1 MALRTSHVDRLF
13 SAIVLVAL
21 CFAAPAVARP
31 VPETSAKQA
40 ILIDLWSDTVLLEKN
55 ADTLVPPSSMTKLM
69 TVYLLFERMKS
80 GRITLDD
87 RFAVS
92 KKAWRMGGSKMFV
105 PLGKRVRVED
115 LIRGIIVQSGNDAS
129 IVVAEALAG
138 SEDAF
143 AEMMTA
149 RAREIGLTGSSFANS
164 TGWPDPNHYMT
175 ARDLVRLTQSIV
187 TDFPEY
193 FPYFAETSFTYNE
206 IHQGNRNP
214 LLYKNLGADGMKTGH
229 TQEAGYG
236 LTATAQR
243 NGRRLILVINGLE
256 STRKRAAE
264 AARLINY
271 GFREFGNYALFTTGE
286 VVETADVWLGDKAR
300 VPLIV
305 NSDLIVTLPRAS
317 RKDLKVAVVL
327 NAPVPAPIQAGS
339 EIAKLV
345 ISAPDI
351 DPIELPLTAGE
362 SVQRLGMF
370 GRIGAAISYLLF
382 GPPAP

>member
-1 MALRTSHVDRLF
+1 MSLNHFMSLRALAVG
-13 SAIVLVAL
+13 LVSTAL
-21 CFAAPAVARP
+21 LIAPATLAEAFETTAR
-31 VPETSAKQA
+31 EAL
-40 ILIDLWSDTVLLEKN
+40 LIDAETGAVLLVKN
-55 ADTLVPPSSMTKLM
+55 PDDPMPPASMSKLM
-69 TVYLLFERMKS
+69 TAYMVFERLKDGS
-80 GRITLDD
+80 LKLDGTMH
-87 RFAVS
+87 VS
-92 KKAWRMGGSKMFV
+92 EKAWRMGGSKMFV
-105 PLGKRVRVED
+105 EVDTEVSVED
-115 LIRGIIVQSGNDAS
+115 LLRGIIVQSGNDAC
-129 IVVAEALAG
+129 IVIAEALAG

-175 ARDLVRLTQSIV
+175 ARDLVRLTQTIV

-193 FPYFAETSFTYNE
+193 FPYFAETSFTYND

-229 TQEAGYG
+229 TQAAGYG

-271 GFREFGNYALFTTGE
+271 GFREFGNYALFTAGE

-305 NSDLIVTLPRAS
+305 NSDLTVTLPRAS

-327 NAPVPAPIQAGS
+327 NAPVPAPIAAGS

-351 DPIELPLTAGE
+351 DSIELPLTAGE